1 MNVKFERFFCFVFE
15 PEYFVK
21 HLEEMALKG
30 WRLKSI
36 GPGWILRYERIAP
49 QRLYYAAD
57 VLGCRRK
64 GSEKDR
70 RKDLFTQFCWNNV
83 CSNGM
88 ITVYVS
94 EAGKTYDREL
104 ENPWSRAPHFLGVLY
119 LLFLIYAGLAVWITR
134 QNYIEITANLYF
146 PLIPAAGAALLAKAV
161 AGTVYYALWRRWKK
175 KQLPVSTK
183 PLYAKAKNFVSLIPH
198 IIMLG
203 ALIFCVADARANAD
217 YIDLKFYSEFLLLGF
232 LLICFAWLLVRS
244 LLKRDF
250 SFRALVLLVVAAVV
264 FVYEVYTAD
273 YFVVKDEYSDYMIV
287 KENYHYAKLYKDKLP
302 LTMSDMGRTVGN
314 YYGST
319 YIRHRNAFAS
329 YEEYEDYSVNHL
341 SDLQIKRGRYEVFAS
356 KFDCLIDAYLRWEL
370 QADRDFVRTDNPA
383 WGADA
388 VYEEKEYPY
397 RKAAVYDGKV
407 VVFYYFEQLSDQA
420 IDMIKEKLINNQAQ
434 PEG

>member
-70 RKDLFTQFCWNNV
+70 RKDLFTQFCWNYV

-203 ALIFCVADARANAD
+203 ALIEAVTGGSLANAYLELAGPLGLRATAMD
-217 YIDLKFYSEFLLLGF
+217 HIDDK
-232 LLICFAWLLVRS
+232 
-244 LLKRDF
+244 
-250 SFRALVLLVVAAVV
+250 VVGAAVG
-264 FVYEVYTAD
+264 YTQASTGDALGLAD
-273 YFVVKDEYSDYMIV
+273 LIDIAQAGGAGAMRSTASELCRWHAALLD
-287 KENYHYAKLYKDKLP
+287 
-302 LTMSDMGRTVGN
+302 GRVLAEPQRAMMLRPGRLRDGRVSGGRAPHCVRWRPSQPRGTPRARRGAPTHA
-314 YYGST
+314 GPQ
-319 YIRHRNAFAS
+319 RWCR
-329 YEEYEDYSVNHL
+329 
-341 SDLQIKRGRYEVFAS
+341 RGRPPTA
-356 KFDCLIDAYLRWEL
+356 
-370 QADRDFVRTDNPA
+370 
-383 WGADA
+383 
-388 VYEEKEYPY
+388 
-397 RKAAVYDGKV
+397 
-407 VVFYYFEQLSDQA
+407 
-420 IDMIKEKLINNQAQ
+420 
-434 PEG
+434 